1 MEDYILNNLSEESG
15 STLLIVLCTKNSIV
29 VVNLGD
35 SQSYALKNKEENSS
49 MILLN
54 TIHDLNN

>member
-35 SQSYALKNKEENSS
+35 SQSYALKNKEENNS